1 MKIQKEFD
9 PIQGTTTV
17 RIEKTREDVT
27 PVVTYKEFISKG
39 IENADGEI
47 VNQRLENVLPENVA
61 TTLFQETLSDGTDI
75 KAAVAAVTAKATIEY
90 AEKNGQRAVI
100 EMKYRQPTGD
110 AAEGTGS
117 TGRTVATPRITI
129 SAEGSVTIT
138 ASEGDVFYTTNGS
151 NPTSSSTAYTAAFTV
166 ADGTIVKAI
175 AVVTEEDPET
185 GDEVEFVS
193 SVATKKYTAASTPDP
208 QPGNGD
214 TNFYFNMYLSEEEVT
229 DMSAVDISLEDAL
242 GTFSVAGCT
251 STAVVAATR
260 AGTFDVDIDAGTR
273 SNDGDTYAYVMY
285 IFDPTVY
292 SISGI
297 LDKASNSNAIE
308 FASNYNIKTLTD
320 GTRTYK
326 AMVFTGN
333 LAENGAA
340 HTVTIVNA

>member
-166 ADGTIVKAI
+166 ADGTVVKAI
-175 AVVTEEDPET
+175 AVVTEADPET
-185 GDEVEFVS
+185 GDDVEYVS
-193 SVATKKYTAASTPDP
+193 SVATKKYTAAGS
-208 QPGNGD
+208 
-214 TNFYFNMYLSEEEVT
+214 S
-229 DMSAVDISLEDAL
+229 
-242 GTFSVAGCT
+242 
-251 STAVVAATR
+251 
-260 AGTFDVDIDAGTR
+260 
-273 SNDGDTYAYVMY
+273 
-285 IFDPTVY
+285 DPTPPSGSFVVY
-292 SISGI
+292 KGTPV
-297 LDKASNSNAIE
+297 LDYNRMENQNAVGAYFEEAITPE
-308 FASNYNIKTLTD
+308 LIKTLTSETVTNQYQD
-320 GTRTYK
+320 YS
-326 AMVFTGN
+326 FTGTDEDDDHISTAVIAFPRT
-333 LAENGAA
+333 AEPIEPGMMFAGELKQSGGY
-340 HTVTIVNA
+340 HRFYVTIDGVEYVVFALKGGLADSTSTIEVFFRASFN

>member
-117 TGRTVATPRITI
+117 AGRTVATPRITI

-185 GDEVEFVS
+185 GDEAEFVS

-208 QPGNGD
+208 QPGNA
-214 TNFYFNMYLSEEEVT
+214 FAYFGRIFNKASEQ
-229 DMSAVDISLEDAL
+229 
-242 GTFSVAGCT
+242 
-251 STAVVAATR
+251 AA
-260 AGTFDVDIDAGTR
+260 IE
-273 SNDGDTYAYVMY
+273 DGD
-285 IFDPTVY
+285 I
-292 SISGI
+292 
-297 LDKASNSNAIE
+297 
-308 FASNYNIKTLTD
+308 TLTD
-320 GTRTYK
+320 AQFAERISEEVILGTVTDTEVQLENESHTISK
-326 AMVFTGN
+326 TS
-333 LAENGAA
+333 LAEAKGTYSYVAYDGDCQSAWFFAHPASWGNVVLKDISGNILPHTGEKSVTVNGVAYTTFVFGNAA
-340 HTVTIVNA
+340 NAAEFKIV

>member
-110 AAEGTGS
+110 AAEGTG

-129 SAEGSVTIT
+129 STEGSVTIT

-166 ADGTIVKAI
+166 ADGTTVKAI

-185 GDEVEFVS
+185 GDEVELVS

-208 QPGNGD
+208 QPSGKFTVYYGSIYNTDPDDDKLATFATYTDEEFLAKVTGTDPDWGGD
-214 TNFYFNMYLSEEEVT
+214 VETVQASTLRNFVIQLPVASH
-229 DMSAVDISLEDAL
+229 SEDAYMWK
-242 GTFSVAGCT
+242 F
-251 STAVVAATR
+251 VAAPKAKVPAGFTIVEEQTKGEQTPIMTR
-260 AGTFDVDIDAGTR
+260 DVTIDGVVYTAFYGFT
-273 SNDGDTYAYVMY
+273 DTDLK
-285 IFDPTVY
+285 I
-292 SISGI
+292 I
-297 LDKASNSNAIE
+297 LDYHA
-308 FASNYNIKTLTD
+308 
-320 GTRTYK
+320 
-326 AMVFTGN
+326 
-333 LAENGAA
+333 
-340 HTVTIVNA
+340 

>member
-117 TGRTVATPRITI
+117 AGRTVATPRITI

-166 ADGTIVKAI
+166 ADGTTVKAI

-308 FASNYNIKTLTD
+308 EASNYNIKTLTD

-333 LAENGAA
+333 LADNGAA